1 MPRTQTQ
8 TTTMNRRIFL
18 TTSTAA
24 LAGSLIAPA
33 SSQALDLT
41 QSPLPY
47 APEALE
53 PHIDAMTMNIH
64 FGKHHAA
71 YIKNLGDALKAAS
84 VDKND
89 PVALISDLKAA
100 PEAQRMLIRN
110 NGGGHVNH
118 TWFWKWMAPAGSG
131 PKGPEGKLGEAIQS
145 TFTSIDDFKKVFGEA
160 GTKRFG
166 SGWAWLIVTK
176 DGALKVTSTPNQ
188 DNPLMKGVVEEAD
201 LGTPILGLDVWEHA
215 YYLKYQNKRPDYIA
229 AWWNVV
235 NWAEVA
241 KQYAAAVKA

>member
-1 MPRTQTQ
+1 
-8 TTTMNRRIFL
+8 MNRRTFI
-18 TTSTAA
+18 TTASTAA
-24 LAGSLIAPA
+24 AATLI
-33 SSQALDLT
+33 SSTSQAAIGLT
-41 QSPLPY
+41 QDALPY

-53 PHIDAMTMNIH
+53 PHIDAITMGIH
-64 FGKHHAA
+64 HGKHHAA
-71 YIKNLGDALKAAS
+71 YVKNLGDALKAAS
-84 VDKND
+84 LSQTDA
-89 PVALISDLKAA
+89 VALVSDLSTV

-145 TFTSIDDFKKVFGEA
+145 TFTSIDDFKKLFGEA

-166 SGWAWLIVTK
+166 SGWAWLIVK
-176 DGALKVTSTPNQ
+176 PDGKLAVTSTPNQ
-188 DNPLMKGVVEEAD
+188 DNPLMKGIVADTD

-235 NWAEVA
+235 P
-241 KQYAAAVKA
+241 KATKRRKPDLILVSECSVLSVQF

>member
-1 MPRTQTQ
+1 
-8 TTTMNRRIFL
+8 MNRRTFL

-24 LAGSLIAPA
+24 LAGSLIVPA
-33 SSQALDLT
+33 QSHAAIDLT
-41 QSPLPY
+41 QAPLPY
-47 APEALE
+47 VPEALE

-84 VDKND
+84 IDKTD
-89 PVALISDLKAA
+89 AVALVSDLSAV
-100 PEAQRMLIRN
+100 PEAQRTLIRN

-118 TWFWKWMAPAGSG
+118 TWFWKWMAPADSG
-131 PKGPEGKLGEAIQS
+131 KKFSEGKFAAALQS
-145 TFTSIDDFKKVFGEA
+145 TFTSIDDFKKVFSEA
-160 GTKRFG
+160 GVKRFG

-176 DGALKVTSTPNQ
+176 DGKLKVTSTPNQ
-188 DNPLMKGVVEEAD
+188 DNPLMKGIVDDAD

-235 NWAEVA
+235 NWTEVA
-241 KQYAAAVKA
+241 KQYEAAVKA

>member
-1 MPRTQTQ
+1 
-8 TTTMNRRIFL
+8 MNRRSFL

-24 LAGSLIAPA
+24 LAGSLVVPSTGRAAIA
-33 SSQALDLT
+33 LT
-41 QSPLPY
+41 QAPLPY

-53 PHIDAMTMNIH
+53 PHIDAMTMGIH
-64 FGKHHAA
+64 FGKHHAGYVSKLA
-71 YIKNLGDALKAAS
+71 DALKAAGS
-84 VDKND
+84 DQTD
-89 PVALISDLKAA
+89 AQALITDINKL
-100 PEAQRMLIRN
+100 PEAARTAIRN

-131 PKGPEGKLGEAIQS
+131 PTSPEGKLGAALQT
-145 TFTSIDDFKKVFGEA
+145 TFTSIDDFKKVFSEA
-160 GTKRFG
+160 AAKRFG

-188 DNPLMKGVVEEAD
+188 DNPLMKGIVDDAD

-215 YYLKYQNKRPDYIA
+215 YYLKYQNKRPDYVS

-241 KQYAAAVKA
+241 KGYEAAKKA

>member
-1 MPRTQTQ
+1 
-8 TTTMNRRIFL
+8 MNRRTFIH
-18 TTSTAA
+18 TSTAA
-24 LAGSLIAPA
+24 LAGSLIVPA
-33 SSQALDLT
+33 SSRALDLT
-41 QSPLPY
+41 QAPLPY

-53 PHIDAMTMNIH
+53 PHIDALTMTIH
-64 FGKHHAA
+64 HGKHHAA
-71 YIKNLGDALKAAS
+71 YITKLGDALKAAS
-84 VDKND
+84 ISKTD
-89 PVALISDLKAA
+89 ALELITDLKSLPAA
-100 PEAQRMLIRN
+100 SQAAIRN

-160 GTKRFG
+160 GVKRFG

-176 DGALKVTSTPNQ
+176 DGKLKITSTPNQ
-188 DNPLMKGVVEEAD
+188 DNPLMKGIVEEAD

-215 YYLKYQNKRPDYIA
+215 YYLKYQNKRPDYIT

-241 KQYAAAVKA
+241 KGYAAATKG